1 MSWARIP
8 QRSRSPAPLG
18 VCYPFGRKHGRH
30 WAVKRPKFIS
40 LPAGVAAWP
49 PAARARQGERM
60 RRIGAFTC
68 RGPVLAALAITIGS
82 IIGWTP
88 ATASTLTVGKAAPNA
103 DPIIPVNVGD
113 KLGIFKKHGLDLTI
127 VDFTGGSKMTQAMV
141 AGSIDIGVGAGTE
154 MAFVAKGAPMTAIC
168 EAAGPPS
175 FLSIGVPWDSPI
187 RSLDQLKGKRIGVS
201 TAGSLTDWLAK
212 DLAYKKGWAP
222 QAITVVTMGNAPT
235 TIIAAFRE
243 HLVDAYVNVTSLFL
257 AMEDNK
263 TGRVLAPV
271 SQYEGKLPVG
281 TLYASKRLIDA
292 DPDTVRAFVAG
303 WIETIDFIR
312 THKAETVKIESE
324 ITGFS
329 ESVMSRDYDLTIG
342 MFTKDCKFDAES
354 LATLKRSFVDLKL
367 LAAPPDMSALY
378 TEAFLPK

>member
-1 MSWARIP
+1 MVRI
-8 QRSRSPAPLG
+8 L
-18 VCYPFGRKHGRH
+18 
-30 WAVKRPKFIS
+30 
-40 LPAGVAAWP
+40 
-49 PAARARQGERM
+49 
-60 RRIGAFTC
+60 C
-68 RGPVLAALAITIGS
+68 RGRLLAALAITIGS
-82 IIGWTP
+82 IIAGWTP
-88 ATASTLTVGKAAPNA
+88 AAAAMLTVGKAAPNA
-103 DPIIPVNVGD
+103 NPIIPVNVGD

-168 EAAGPPS
+168 ETAGPPS

-212 DLAYKKGWAP
+212 DLARKKGWRP

-235 TIIAAFRE
+235 AIIAAFRE

-257 AMEDNK
+257 AMEENK

-271 SQYEGKLPVG
+271 SQYEGKLAVG
-281 TLYASKRLIDA
+281 TLYASKRLIDT
-292 DPDTVRAFVAG
+292 DPNTVRAFVAG
-303 WIETIDFIR
+303 WIETIDFIL

-367 LAAPPDMSALY
+367 LATPPDMSALY